1 MDSLTFISKLTMM
14 LLQSASWVEGFKVSW
29 ILIFLDVLLV
39 AWVIYRTLL
48 VVRGTRAVPMLWG
61 LVLVVIVYLLARTVG
76 LNTLAWLLG
85 NFLSSIILVVVV
97 IFQDEIRRALTK
109 VGLMRMMFGQPK
121 PVLEKSLEDLAL
133 VTQRLAAER
142 TGALLVMQG
151 KIGLDEIVEEAVQLD
166 ALISRKLL
174 LSLFNRSS
182 PLHDGA
188 VVIEAGRIKAAG
200 CVLPLSLNPELD
212 PNLGTRHRAAL
223 GVSERSD
230 ALVIIVSEETGEIS
244 IAREGR
250 LFKNVD
256 VSRLR
261 DVLHAAFHR
270 IEREAK

>member
-1 MDSLTFISKLTMM
+1 MDFFRLLFLSSVNSTFNL
-14 LLQSASWVEGFKVSW
+14 EGFNFSW
-29 ILIFLDVLLV
+29 LLYVVDVLVV

-61 LVLVVIVYLLARTVG
+61 LVVIVLVYFFARTLG

-109 VGLMRMMFGQPK
+109 VGLTRVMFGQTK

-133 VTQRLAAER
+133 VTQRLAAEH

-174 LSLFNRSS
+174 IGIFNKGS

-200 CVLPLSLNPELD
+200 CVLPLSLNPDLD

-230 ALVIIVSEETGEIS
+230 ALVIVVSEQTGEIS
-244 IAREGR
+244 LAREGK
-250 LFKNVD
+250 LFKNVEI
-256 VSRLR
+256 SRLR

-270 IEREAK
+270 VERS

>member
-1 MDSLTFISKLTMM
+1 MDLFKSISSIYLNSSISLEAFNI
-14 LLQSASWVEGFKVSW
+14 SW
-29 ILIFLDVLLV
+29 ILYVVDVLVV

-61 LVLVVIVYLLARTVG
+61 LVVVVLVYFLARTSG

-109 VGLMRMMFGQPK
+109 VGLTRMMFGQTK
-121 PVLEKSLEDLAL
+121 PVLEKSLEDLVL
-133 VTQRLAAER
+133 VTQRLAAEH

-174 LSLFNRSS
+174 ISIFNKGS

-188 VVIEAGRIKAAG
+188 VVIEAGRVKAAG
-200 CVLPLSLNPELD
+200 CVLPLSLNPDLD

-230 ALVIIVSEETGEIS
+230 ALVIIVSEERGEIS
-244 IAREGR
+244 IAREGK
-250 LFKNVD
+250 LFKNID

-261 DVLHAAFHR
+261 DVLLAAFHR
-270 IEREAK
+270 TEEN